1 MAGDEPDAA
10 PAAAPEGV
18 SLAEAAAAPGVC
30 WPFVLATPATAAPL
44 AESVARKDEPAPAFP
59 LRTVATD
66 VLDAFVSVLAL
77 VPAAAAAA
85 VVMVVAIFFAGAAFG
100 LGAAAEAVAV
110 VTGACL
116 GAAVVVVF
124 SGVTLRKKFGSK
136 GSPKRPMSRLSMGL
150 ILTCSFS
157 RITAALGM
165 RALSSHITPVLP
177 LVHTHS

>member
-1 MAGDEPDAA
+1 M
-10 PAAAPEGV
+10 
-18 SLAEAAAAPGVC
+18 LAEAAAAPGVC
-30 WPFVLATPATAAPL
+30 WPFVPATPTSAAPL
-44 AESVARKDEPAPAFP
+44 AESAARKDEPAPAFP
-59 LRTVATD
+59 LPTVATD

-77 VPAAAAAA
+77 VPAAAAA
-85 VVMVVAIFFAGAAFG
+85 VVVVVAIFFAGAAVG

-110 VTGACL
+110 VTGARL
-116 GAAVVVVF
+116 GAAVVVVVVVVL

>member
-1 MAGDEPDAA
+1 M
-10 PAAAPEGV
+10 
-18 SLAEAAAAPGVC
+18 
-30 WPFVLATPATAAPL
+30 LATPTTAAPL

-59 LRTVATD
+59 LRTAATD

-77 VPAAAAAA
+77 VPAAAAV

-110 VTGACL
+110 VTGARL
-116 GAAVVVVF
+116 GTAVVVVF
-124 SGVTLRKKFGSK
+124 SGVTLRKKFGLK
-136 GSPKRPMSRLSMGL
+136 GSPKRPMSRLSIGL

>member
-1 MAGDEPDAA
+1 M
-10 PAAAPEGV
+10 
-18 SLAEAAAAPGVC
+18 LAEAAAAPGVC
-30 WPFVLATPATAAPL
+30 WPFVLATPTTAAPL

-59 LRTVATD
+59 LRTAATD

-77 VPAAAAAA
+77 VPAAAAA
-85 VVMVVAIFFAGAAFG
+85 VVVMVMVVAIFFAGAAFG

-110 VTGACL
+110 VTGARL
-116 GAAVVVVF
+116 GTAVVVVF
-124 SGVTLRKKFGSK
+124 SGVTLRKKFGLK

-177 LVHTHS
+177 LVQTHS